1 MRDELFSFQK
11 RAVSAVL
18 EKVKLANAYYPVANQ
33 PQIVSFT
40 APTGS
45 GKTIMAATA
54 IENILYG
61 CETFPAQ
68 PDSIFVWLS
77 DSPQLNE
84 QSREKFILKADKIRL
99 HQLVTIKEE
108 TFDQETLEDG
118 HIYFLNTQK
127 LGKGGKLTLSGGE
140 HRTWSIWETLQNTAE
155 VKGTHLIL
163 IIDEAHRG
171 MRDNRDAARAT
182 TIMQKF
188 IKGSQADGLK
198 PLPVVIGMSATT
210 ERFTRLVA
218 GITTSMKHEVPVS
231 EAEVKQSGLLK
242 DRIILTYPEHQT
254 TDGLHVL
261 HAAASEWKKK
271 CEQWYQYCAAR
282 SIPQVNPILVIQ
294 VLNSAGS
301 EATATDMEACL
312 SAIEERTGYQLREN
326 EVVHTF
332 GQAGTITVHG
342 LAIRH
347 VDASAISD
355 DKKIRVV
362 FFKENLSTGWDC
374 PRAETMMSFRRAV
387 DATYIAQLL
396 GRMVRT
402 PLQRRVE
409 SDESLNDVH
418 LYLPF
423 FDRDTVENVIAA
435 FKDEEGGDIPADLS
449 SEAVET
455 PIHTVWT
462 SHPRVQPQV
471 PGQMDF
477 FTPESSTVIPGTDT
491 PDRPFVPLTPVSP
504 VQPTEV
510 PLTPVPQAQPVHQ
523 SEAPTPASGQQPAPQ
538 QQVQAEQMS
547 FNTGLIDR
555 PAIIQTIN
563 SFALLNYKV
572 TPHQT
577 ASSLTSL
584 VNLTHLLSIT
594 AIEQNAYAQFTQD
607 VTGRIHAFI
616 ERLKTEGTYQTYY
629 NRVVTMRFSEQI
641 FDPFG
646 ESVDHHAEHSVFEAS
661 DRAIEHQQRIADQ
674 KLGDTRITFAYLT
687 RFGDITSPTP
697 AYVDCILFAANNDA
711 MSGLHVWAKTEFN
724 RLIDAHRTDFA
735 FLTDTYR
742 QKYDEISTESNPVS
756 KHTLH
761 LVDDIGAVMNPD
773 GQPYTNHLYVDPNT
787 GIAKIKLNT
796 WEDGVLR
803 EEMRRPDFVCWLRN
817 VSRAQWALCLPYDYN
832 GEKKGFY
839 PDMMIVRKHS
849 QYGYV
854 VDVLEP
860 HMPRYDDN
868 LPKAKALAQY
878 SKDEPHV
885 IRLQLIHEKTDLT
898 GHKRY
903 VRLDLQKSEIREKV
917 LASSTLDD
925 LKNIFDQYGEF
936 SAMEG

>member
-504 VQPTEV
+504 V
-510 PLTPVPQAQPVHQ
+510 
-523 SEAPTPASGQQPAPQ
+523 
-538 QQVQAEQMS
+538 
-547 FNTGLIDR
+547 
-555 PAIIQTIN
+555 
-563 SFALLNYKV
+563 
-572 TPHQT
+572 
-577 ASSLTSL
+577 
-584 VNLTHLLSIT
+584 
-594 AIEQNAYAQFTQD
+594 
-607 VTGRIHAFI
+607 
-616 ERLKTEGTYQTYY
+616 
-629 NRVVTMRFSEQI
+629 
-641 FDPFG
+641 
-646 ESVDHHAEHSVFEAS
+646 
-661 DRAIEHQQRIADQ
+661 
-674 KLGDTRITFAYLT
+674 
-687 RFGDITSPTP
+687 
-697 AYVDCILFAANNDA
+697 
-711 MSGLHVWAKTEFN
+711 
-724 RLIDAHRTDFA
+724 
-735 FLTDTYR
+735 
-742 QKYDEISTESNPVS
+742 
-756 KHTLH
+756 
-761 LVDDIGAVMNPD
+761 
-773 GQPYTNHLYVDPNT
+773 
-787 GIAKIKLNT
+787 
-796 WEDGVLR
+796 
-803 EEMRRPDFVCWLRN
+803 
-817 VSRAQWALCLPYDYN
+817 
-832 GEKKGFY
+832 
-839 PDMMIVRKHS
+839 
-849 QYGYV
+849 
-854 VDVLEP
+854 
-860 HMPRYDDN
+860 
-868 LPKAKALAQY
+868 
-878 SKDEPHV
+878 
-885 IRLQLIHEKTDLT
+885 
-898 GHKRY
+898 
-903 VRLDLQKSEIREKV
+903 
-917 LASSTLDD
+917 
-925 LKNIFDQYGEF
+925 
-936 SAMEG
+936 

>member
-471 PGQMDF
+471 PGKWI
-477 FTPESSTVIPGTDT
+477 SS
-491 PDRPFVPLTPVSP
+491 RLK
-504 VQPTEV
+504 
-510 PLTPVPQAQPVHQ
+510 
-523 SEAPTPASGQQPAPQ
+523 APP
-538 QQVQAEQMS
+538 S
-547 FNTGLIDR
+547 F
-555 PAIIQTIN
+555 Q
-563 SFALLNYKV
+563 
-572 TPHQT
+572 
-577 ASSLTSL
+577 
-584 VNLTHLLSIT
+584 
-594 AIEQNAYAQFTQD
+594 
-607 VTGRIHAFI
+607 GRI
-616 ERLKTEGTYQTYY
+616 R
-629 NRVVTMRFSEQI
+629 
-641 FDPFG
+641 
-646 ESVDHHAEHSVFEAS
+646 
-661 DRAIEHQQRIADQ
+661 RIA
-674 KLGDTRITFAYLT
+674 
-687 RFGDITSPTP
+687 P
-697 AYVDCILFAANNDA
+697 LF
-711 MSGLHVWAKTEFN
+711 
-724 RLIDAHRTDFA
+724 R
-735 FLTDTYR
+735 
-742 QKYDEISTESNPVS
+742 
-756 KHTLH
+756 
-761 LVDDIGAVMNPD
+761 
-773 GQPYTNHLYVDPNT
+773 
-787 GIAKIKLNT
+787 
-796 WEDGVLR
+796 
-803 EEMRRPDFVCWLRN
+803 
-817 VSRAQWALCLPYDYN
+817 
-832 GEKKGFY
+832 
-839 PDMMIVRKHS
+839 
-849 QYGYV
+849 
-854 VDVLEP
+854 
-860 HMPRYDDN
+860 
-868 LPKAKALAQY
+868 
-878 SKDEPHV
+878 
-885 IRLQLIHEKTDLT
+885 
-898 GHKRY
+898 
-903 VRLDLQKSEIREKV
+903 
-917 LASSTLDD
+917 
-925 LKNIFDQYGEF
+925 
-936 SAMEG
+936 

>member
-127 LGKGGKLTLSGGE
+127 LGKCGKLTLSGGE

-218 GITTSMKHEVPVS
+218 GITTSMRHEVPVS

-538 QQVQAEQMS
+538 Q
-547 FNTGLIDR
+547 
-555 PAIIQTIN
+555 
-563 SFALLNYKV
+563 
-572 TPHQT
+572 
-577 ASSLTSL
+577 
-584 VNLTHLLSIT
+584 
-594 AIEQNAYAQFTQD
+594 
-607 VTGRIHAFI
+607 
-616 ERLKTEGTYQTYY
+616 
-629 NRVVTMRFSEQI
+629 
-641 FDPFG
+641 
-646 ESVDHHAEHSVFEAS
+646 
-661 DRAIEHQQRIADQ
+661 
-674 KLGDTRITFAYLT
+674 
-687 RFGDITSPTP
+687 
-697 AYVDCILFAANNDA
+697 
-711 MSGLHVWAKTEFN
+711 
-724 RLIDAHRTDFA
+724 
-735 FLTDTYR
+735 
-742 QKYDEISTESNPVS
+742 
-756 KHTLH
+756 
-761 LVDDIGAVMNPD
+761 
-773 GQPYTNHLYVDPNT
+773 
-787 GIAKIKLNT
+787 
-796 WEDGVLR
+796 
-803 EEMRRPDFVCWLRN
+803 
-817 VSRAQWALCLPYDYN
+817 
-832 GEKKGFY
+832 
-839 PDMMIVRKHS
+839 
-849 QYGYV
+849 
-854 VDVLEP
+854 
-860 HMPRYDDN
+860 
-868 LPKAKALAQY
+868 
-878 SKDEPHV
+878 
-885 IRLQLIHEKTDLT
+885 
-898 GHKRY
+898 
-903 VRLDLQKSEIREKV
+903 
-917 LASSTLDD
+917 
-925 LKNIFDQYGEF
+925 
-936 SAMEG
+936 

>member
-218 GITTSMKHEVPVS
+218 GITTSMRHEVPVS

-449 SEAVET
+449 IASPALE
-455 PIHTVWT
+455 
-462 SHPRVQPQV
+462 RL
-471 PGQMDF
+471 
-477 FTPESSTVIPGTDT
+477 VIKPGTTLSELQRKLNHLAQEVFNARSKKQMHRQRHIVRQIDQYIAEHLSG
-491 PDRPFVPLTPVSP
+491 DLSLTAIADALHFHPTYISRVYRECSSVSFSDSI
-504 VQPTEV
+504 
-510 PLTPVPQAQPVHQ
+510 AQSRLKKACSLLSETDQ
-523 SEAPTPASGQQPAPQ
+523 SIASI
-538 QQVQAEQMS
+538 AEQTG
-547 FNTGLIDR
+547 FNT
-555 PAIIQTIN
+555 AN
-563 SFALLNYKV
+563 YFARWFRKWMGC
-572 TPHQT
+572 T
-577 ASSLTSL
+577 AQEYRERSR
-584 VNLTHLLSIT
+584 
-594 AIEQNAYAQFTQD
+594 D
-607 VTGRIHAFI
+607 HA
-616 ERLKTEGTYQTYY
+616 
-629 NRVVTMRFSEQI
+629 
-641 FDPFG
+641 
-646 ESVDHHAEHSVFEAS
+646 
-661 DRAIEHQQRIADQ
+661 
-674 KLGDTRITFAYLT
+674 
-687 RFGDITSPTP
+687 
-697 AYVDCILFAANNDA
+697 
-711 MSGLHVWAKTEFN
+711 
-724 RLIDAHRTDFA
+724 
-735 FLTDTYR
+735 
-742 QKYDEISTESNPVS
+742 
-756 KHTLH
+756 
-761 LVDDIGAVMNPD
+761 
-773 GQPYTNHLYVDPNT
+773 
-787 GIAKIKLNT
+787 
-796 WEDGVLR
+796 
-803 EEMRRPDFVCWLRN
+803 
-817 VSRAQWALCLPYDYN
+817 
-832 GEKKGFY
+832 
-839 PDMMIVRKHS
+839 
-849 QYGYV
+849 
-854 VDVLEP
+854 
-860 HMPRYDDN
+860 
-868 LPKAKALAQY
+868 
-878 SKDEPHV
+878 
-885 IRLQLIHEKTDLT
+885 
-898 GHKRY
+898 
-903 VRLDLQKSEIREKV
+903 
-917 LASSTLDD
+917 
-925 LKNIFDQYGEF
+925 
-936 SAMEG
+936 